1 MRQTSLGAK
10 NGRARLR
17 GSWLDPVIRLLMALT
32 GALFLSF
39 CGDNGPGPER
49 EGPAAEA
56 PDGGS
61 SRGGSPDAG
70 NPDGGS
76 PQGGSP
82 DAGNPD
88 GGGSAVRVD
97 VNGRVMDLAGQ
108 VKDGTWVVIKSGSF
122 RATPTVDSEGNFTV
136 ASVPIPYDVWVI
148 VEGTSPWDYL
158 RNATTAP
165 MEVGVTASLGSDQ
178 SQSHAARFDQTCIP
192 STANLA
198 SISGRVSG
206 GIGFP
211 TPDALLDGSRLLLT
225 DGQLRNA
232 LRRHHDSVQHDGCIR
247 D

>member
-1 MRQTSLGAK
+1 MLETLTEGAR
-10 NGRARLR
+10 RA
-17 GSWLDPVIRLLMALT
+17 
-32 GALFLSF
+32 
-39 CGDNGPGPER
+39 
-49 EGPAAEA
+49 
-56 PDGGS
+56 
-61 SRGGSPDAG
+61 
-70 NPDGGS
+70 
-76 PQGGSP
+76 GSP

-165 MEVGVTASLGSDQ
+165 MEVGVTASLGLQHQ
-178 SQSHAARFDQTCIP
+178 SQSHAARFDETYCHP

-211 TPDALLDGSRLLLT
+211 TPDDYWTAVAFSSPTGSSGMLSGDTTTVSSTTGAYVTDVRWSGPSTTSGTLHALQWQRGSGGPASYSGYGVASVPLT
-225 DGQLRNA
+225 DAPRAYGAWRSLA
-232 LRRHHDSVQHDGCIR
+232 RR
-247 D
+247 